1 MFKDFQ
7 RRLQRD
13 IKKRVDARTSASESR
28 SGGDHKVSLFS
39 STLAALSF
47 DGSGRRIADLEYV
60 TVNEFTWFVL
70 SHKSLVVFHLLVLI
84 LFRAAL
90 PPSLSSIVLV

>member
-28 SGGDHKVSLFS
+28 SGGDHKVSLLS
-39 STLAALSF
+39 SVSAAL
-47 DGSGRRIADLEYV
+47 YV
-60 TVNEFTWFVL
+60 DFPFICRL
-70 SHKSLVVFHLLVLI
+70 
-84 LFRAAL
+84 
-90 PPSLSSIVLV
+90 